1 MRIRVLAVLGSL
13 LLVIVVLVS
22 SVLMQSVSS
31 DATSDVQVN
40 RLSSLNRFVQVASHV
55 SGKDDLEMLQL
66 EMDTYSQL
74 YNEGLLIVVDDRRLV
89 SGDIRADDA
98 AVKAIVGA
106 AALNLDRTEIPQVGP
121 FSDTAALISRPFG
134 NSAQVLGS
142 VTMQVNLEPARIR
155 VLQASAFIILLTLGI
170 GFIFLLLADRLTT
183 WVLRPLHRLDDSVQL
198 LTQTHQPIPL
208 VEQGPPELRA
218 LSRSVS
224 SMAQT
229 MATSLQQQQELIAE
243 TSHQLRNPVA
253 ALRLRVDLL
262 KMRLT
267 DGPSLAGLHTVENE
281 LARLEMLLDGVLRLA
296 SAEHRLTEQK
306 SDKTD
311 TDVARPQKPT
321 YVFQILAEEIERQ
334 SAMAQKTG
342 NTLTLNGN
350 SKSASEDV
358 VWCHE
363 FDLQQMVTELL
374 DNALKYAPG
383 TEIKLGLYKSPTTV
397 DIMVHDQGPGL
408 QPNELQ
414 RAGERFWRSE
424 KVKDTPGT
432 GLGLAIV
439 DRLARANSGQ
449 LIFDSHGG
457 AGLKATIRLP
467 RASTTD
473 GERHD
478 RG

>member
-31 DATSDVQVN
+31 DATADVQVN
-40 RLSSLNRFVQVASHV
+40 RLSSLNRFVQVASHA
-55 SGKDDLEMLQL
+55 SGNDDLEMLQL

-74 YNEGLLIVVDDRRLV
+74 YNEGLLIVVDDRQLI

-98 AVKAIVGA
+98 AVKEMVGA
-106 AALNLDRTEIPQVGP
+106 AALNLDRTEIPEISPLTETV
-121 FSDTAALISRPFG
+121 ALISRPFG

-142 VTMQVNLEPARIR
+142 VTMQVNLEPARAR
-155 VLQASAFIILLTLGI
+155 VLQASAFIIVLTLSI
-170 GFIFLLLADRLTT
+170 GFIFLLLADRLAT

-262 KMRLT
+262 RMRLT
-267 DGPSLAGLHTVENE
+267 DEASLAGLHAVENE

-306 SDKTD
+306 SDNTD
-311 TDVARPQKPT
+311 TEVAQPQKPT
-321 YVFQILAEEIERQ
+321 HAYQILAEEIERQ

-342 NTLTLNGN
+342 STLSLEGD
-350 SKSASEDV
+350 SKSASEDA

-363 FDLQQMVTELL
+363 FDLQQMVSELL
-374 DNALKYAPG
+374 ENALKYAPG
-383 TEIKLGLYKSPTTV
+383 TEIKLALQTSPTTV
-397 DIMVHDQGPGL
+397 DIVICDQGPGL
-408 QPNELQ
+408 GKEELE
-414 RAGERFWRSE
+414 RVGERFWRAES
-424 KVKDTPGT
+424 VRGTPGT

-449 LIFDSHGG
+449 LIVESNGDT
-457 AGLKATIRLP
+457 GLKVIIRLP
-467 RASTTD
+467 RAQTPQGAD
-473 GERHD
+473 HEE
-478 RG
+478 